1 MNETELRIE
10 MLRHHDTQVK
20 LAAYLGI
27 STFAINNRIKGKVL
41 WKRSEIRAIK
51 KRYSLSNDRVLE
63 IFFAEL
69 VS

>member
-1 MNETELRIE
+1 MNENELRIE
-10 MLRHHDTQVK
+10 MLRHHDTQEE
-20 LAAYLGI
+20 LAACLGI
-27 STFAINNRIKGKVL
+27 SKYGISKRIKGRVQ

-51 KRYSLSNDRVLE
+51 KRYGLSNDRVLE